1 MLEIST
7 SAFGC
12 LFSVTSCLCGYPNIG
27 DDMDKFKE
35 YFVVF
40 GSGGLIYGLIEVIF
54 RGFTHWTMT
63 ITGGIALLLIYITN
77 MKMKTRSLILRCLA
91 GSAIIT
97 AIEFVVGCIV
107 NRGLHMDVW
116 DYSDEKYNI
125 LGQICPLFSAAWF
138 LLCIPATILSF
149 FIKKCICSKKRT

>member
-1 MLEIST
+1 
-7 SAFGC
+7 
-12 LFSVTSCLCGYPNIG
+12 
-27 DDMDKFKE
+27 MDKFKE

-40 GSGGLIYGLIEVIF
+40 SSGGLIYGLIEVVF

-63 ITGGIALLLIYITN
+63 ITGGLALLLVYITN
-77 MKMKTRSLILRCLA
+77 IKMKTNSLILRCLA

-107 NRGLHMDVW
+107 NRGLHMGVW
-116 DYSDEKYNI
+116 DYSDEKYNV

-138 LLCIPATILSF
+138 LLCIPATLLSF
-149 FIKKCICSKKRT
+149 FIRHRLGKNR